1 MFQFPTLTQ
10 IQRPVER
17 LRLIATLIA
26 AALAAI
32 HLGMFVLMFKL
43 MGQQSDLVNN
53 LGLIG
58 GYLLLRAE

>member
-1 MFQFPTLTQ
+1 LQ

-58 GYLLLRAE
+58 GYVSRPAWVRD